1 MTTKTYPY
9 TYDQLR
15 FFRNEIKK
23 AGGID
28 ELMILKEAL
37 KKDGKTTLILTQ
49 ENIESYKKKHI
60 IGVYESLQNNYNTTV
75 PYVFWS
81 KLYELVNRF
90 IGKEI

>member
-37 KKDGKTTLILTQ
+37 KKDGKTTLILAQ
-49 ENIESYKKKHI
+49 ENIERYKKNSSQTNQTKSAS
-60 IGVYESLQNNYNTTV
+60 YDYCPEQ
-75 PYVFWS
+75 
-81 KLYELVNRF
+81 R
-90 IGKEI
+90 

>member
-49 ENIESYKKKHI
+49 ENIAC
-60 IGVYESLQNNYNTTV
+60 
-75 PYVFWS
+75 F
-81 KLYELVNRF
+81 
-90 IGKEI
+90 